1 MAKQYLTPSC
11 PYGYTQDDLLR
22 LFGVAGI
29 DDFNKWMRGQTQ
41 SICDGTRYNHD
52 KKECEPT
59 MCKDH
64 PHGLITYT
72 WDAERYIDKLPIVD

>member
-1 MAKQYLTPSC
+1 
-11 PYGYTQDDLLR
+11 
-22 LFGVAGI
+22 
-29 DDFNKWMRGQTQ
+29 MRGQTQ